1 MAGFAHRG
9 WRDAVAL
16 YGDRRILTILVL
28 GFSSGLPL
36 ALTGATLSAWLSTQG
51 VAKTTIGIFALVAVP
66 YSLKFLWAPLIDGLS
81 LPFLTARLGRRRG
94 WAILTQLALIGCI
107 LLLGAVDPKE
117 TPVLTASLALLVA
130 FVSASQDI
138 VIDAYRVEILAEDE
152 QGAGA
157 AAVQVG
163 YRFGMLAS
171 GAGALYLA
179 DIYGFSAAYAVMAVL
194 VVVGIATILAN
205 PEPRAGAA
213 AEAGGRDAVR
223 WITRHVIAP
232 FADFM
237 SRPGWLAILAFILL
251 YKFGDAVAGVM
262 TTPFYIETGFTLS
275 EIASVSKLFGLAA
288 TLAGVVLGGVA
299 VARWG
304 MASALLVCGVL
315 QMLSNLMFA
324 AQAAVG
330 HDVAFLALTIGIENL
345 TGGMGSAAFVAY
357 LSSLC
362 RVAFTATQYALLS
375 SFAVVGRTTLSA
387 SGGWLA
393 DHVDWISFFV
403 VSTVAALPGVLLLVW
418 MIRRYPPETRS

>member
-94 WAILTQLALIGCI
+94 WAIVTQLALIGCI

-117 TPVLTASLALLVA
+117 APVLTASLALLVA

-179 DIYGFSAAYAVMAVL
+179 DLYGFSAAYAVMAVL

-213 AEAGGRDAVR
+213 VEAGGRDAVQ